1 MGPAS
6 RYTAGMS
13 GPGDHPAEASPEQ
26 LLAECDV
33 RRLRRSG
40 PGGQHRNKVETAVS
54 LRHGPTGVCAE
65 ASERRSQAQ
74 NQSLALFRLRV
85 NLALEVRRPCGPDYV
100 PSLLWQSRCGGG
112 LRVSASHADLPAL
125 LAEALDVLAA
135 LDADPKRA
143 AALLG
148 CTPSQ
153 LIRLLKLDPRAR
165 LLVNRWRGQRG
176 LHALQ

>member
-1 MGPAS
+1 
-6 RYTAGMS
+6 MS
-13 GPGDHPAEASPEQ
+13 ELSDHPATASPEQ
-26 LLAECDV
+26 LLADCEV

-40 PGGQHRNKVETAVS
+40 PGGQHRNKVETAIS
-54 LRHGPTGVCAE
+54 LHHLPTGVRAE

-74 NQSLALFRLRV
+74 NRTQAVFRLRV

-100 PSLLWQSRCGGG
+100 PSPLWQSRCGGG
-112 LRVSASHADLPAL
+112 VLKLSAGHDDFPAL

-143 AALLG
+143 AAVLD

-153 LIRLLKLDPRAR
+153 LIRLLKLDPRA
-165 LLVNRWRGQRG
+165 LALVNGWRRERQM
-176 LHALQ
+176 HALR